1 MTVELPKKIEED
13 LRILAERL
21 GRSIEIL
28 LKEAVE
34 QYLETSAITDT
45 TPEEVAA
52 TQETLLGELTG
63 ISEWGEQDV

>member
-1 MTVELPKKIEED
+1 VTVELPKKIEED

-52 TQETLLGELTG
+52 AQETLLGELTG